1 MEELVRTRAGGFS
14 LEDSLTLAQ
23 VEQLRDQDALA
34 EHIVPVK
41 QILSYLP
48 PFLCGEEHEK
58 ALRNGNVLRPE
69 WGKCPQGF
77 ADTMMVLD
85 ENEDLIGVY
94 EYRKATG
101 MLHPQKMFL

>member
-1 MEELVRTRAGGFS
+1 M
-14 LEDSLTLAQ
+14 
-23 VEQLRDQDALA
+23 
-34 EHIVPVK
+34 PVK